1 VLRGKWVFR
10 LKRGPHSEVLRHKAR
25 LVVRGFE
32 QKEGLDYNK
41 TFATVV
47 KPMSY
52 KALFAFAAAQDWEIE
67 QINVKTIFF
76 YGDLDEEIYIEQPK
90 KSENR
95 TDRIY
100 LLKKVLYELK

>member
-1 VLRGKWVFR
+1 MFRGKWVFR

-25 LVVRGFE
+25 WVVRGFE
-32 QKEGLDYNK
+32 QKKGLDYNE

-47 KPMSY
+47 KPISY
-52 KALFAFAAAQDWEIE
+52 KTLFVFAAAQDWEIE
-67 QINVKTIFF
+67 QIDVKTVFL

-100 LLKKVLYELK
+100 LLKKILYGLK